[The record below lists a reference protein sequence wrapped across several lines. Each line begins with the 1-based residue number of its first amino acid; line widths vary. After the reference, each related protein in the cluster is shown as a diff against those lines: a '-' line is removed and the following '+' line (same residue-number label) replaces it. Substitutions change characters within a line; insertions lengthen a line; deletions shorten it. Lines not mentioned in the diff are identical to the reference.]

1 MIRLFKFPRLIVS
14 LLACACLGCSV
25 GSLFTKTD
33 PKLTDPQKAKTE
45 PAQSTAQSAQRP
57 QGASDEEL
65 KKLLEPPPPPQQLKS
80 QMTAQTPA
88 QGDTSMDMIEKDE
101 VNRHALEFA
110 KQIPNVKHIKT
121 CFSKLYGGW
130 YMLLY
135 IQKGKKIALD
145 QYSWSKVTKEWE
157 IVYRLKEIPAK
168 QLEAHVKGE
177 VGDEKCFVLK

>member
-1 MIRLFKFPRLIVS
+1 MRYLFRFFG
-14 LLACACLGCSV
+14 LLVALAFCFCLGCSI
-25 GSLFTKTD
+25 GS
-33 PKLTDPQKAKTE
+33 KLTKSDQAPSDNKSTTQPA
-45 PAQSTAQSAQRP
+45 PAQSAEKRP
-57 QGASDEEL
+57 GASDEEL
-65 KKLLEPPPPPQQLKS
+65 KKLLEPPPTPQQLQSKQLQQVKPQAEGAIDLS
-80 QMTAQTPA
+80 
-88 QGDTSMDMIEKDE
+88 DKDE
-101 VNRHALEFA
+101 VNQHAIEFA

-135 IQKGKKIALD
+135 TQKGKKVALD
-145 QYSWSKVTKEWE
+145 QYSWSRATKEWE